1 MDESAI
7 SVRYA
12 KAVFNLGKEQDVL
25 SLLKNDMEL
34 LSAACKQSA
43 EFNQL
48 LDSPVIPAS
57 QKISLFRKIFSQSV
71 TEITMNLLELL
82 SKNKREIFL
91 ESICRNVLAL
101 IRKEKNIKTA
111 VLTTA
116 RKLDQENL
124 QRIIKILE
132 KELGASVELTEKVN
146 QKIIGGLILS
156 IDDKQYDASVSTQ
169 MKKIRQK
176 LIQTSL

>member
-12 KAVFNLGKEQDVL
+12 KAVFNLGQEQNML

-34 LSAACKQSA
+34 ISEACKQSK

-48 LDSPVIPAS
+48 LSSPVIQVS
-57 QKISLFRKIFSQSV
+57 KKISLFRQIFSHSV
-71 TEITMNLLELL
+71 IAVTMNLLELL
-82 SKNKREIFL
+82 AKNKREIFL
-91 ESICRNVLAL
+91 ESICRNVLAM

-111 VLTTA
+111 VITTA
-116 RKLDQENL
+116 KELDQENL
-124 QRIIKILE
+124 RQIIKILE
-132 KELGASVELTEKVN
+132 KELGAEVELTEKVN

-156 IDDKQYDASVSTQ
+156 IDDKQYDASVATRI
-169 MKKIRQK
+169 KKIRQE

>member
-12 KAVFNLGKEQDVL
+12 KAVFNLGKEQNML

-34 LSAACKQSA
+34 ISAACKQSK

-48 LDSPVIPAS
+48 LSSPVIPAS
-57 QKISLFRKIFSQSV
+57 KKVSLLRQIFSQSV
-71 TEITMNLLELL
+71 TTVTMNLLELL

-91 ESICRNVLAL
+91 ESICRNVLAM
-101 IRKEKNIKTA
+101 IRKEMNIKTA

-116 RKLDQENL
+116 RKLDQENIG
-124 QRIIKILE
+124 QIIKILE
-132 KELGASVELTEKVN
+132 KELGASVELTERVN

-156 IDDKQYDASVSTQ
+156 IDDKQYDASVATRI
-169 MKKIRQK
+169 KKIRQK

>member
-12 KAVFNLGKEQDVL
+12 KAVFNLGKEQDML
-25 SLLKNDMEL
+25 SLLKNDMEVI
-34 LSAACKQSA
+34 SAACKQSV

-48 LDSPVIPAS
+48 LSSPVIPAS
-57 QKISLFRKIFSQSV
+57 KKVKLLRQIFSQSV
-71 TEITMNLLELL
+71 TAVTMNLLELL
-82 SKNKREIFL
+82 SKNKRETFL
-91 ESICRNVLAL
+91 ESICRNVLAM

-111 VLTTA
+111 VVTTA
-116 RKLDQENL
+116 RELDQENIG
-124 QRIIKILE
+124 QIIKILE
-132 KELGASVELTEKVN
+132 KELGASVELTERVN

-156 IDDKQYDASVSTQ
+156 IDDKQYDASVATRI
-169 MKKIRQK
+169 KKIRQK